1 VVGFSILGVSRFRKE
16 RPFEAELSAGKR
28 SAAKPAAQF
37 TKQLTEKELRQQA
50 LRALT
55 ENSGQ
60 SKLDA
65 FSPSFLAKPPITK
78 MAS

>member
-1 VVGFSILGVSRFRKE
+1 M
-16 RPFEAELSAGKR
+16 
-28 SAAKPAAQF
+28 
-37 TKQLTEKELRQQA
+37 TKQLTEKDLRQQA

-78 MAS
+78 NGVVNTFRSTTWMNC